1 MVPPKIAS
9 MADITEHKRTE
20 EELRESEARY
30 RCLVENARDAIFT
43 IASDGSVGSLNPAFE
58 TITGWSRADWLS
70 KPFGP
75 IIHPEDLPLAMEV
88 FRRVFLQGETPPLFE
103 LRLLSKSGNY
113 VVGEF
118 TITPQRQN
126 DKVVS
131 ALGIARDITERKRT
145 EQALRLTEEQLLQAQ
160 KMEAVGKLAG
170 GVAHDFNNLLTII
183 TGYSQLLLRN
193 LGPSDPLRAEIEEIK
208 KAGERAGSLTQQLL
222 AFSRRQVLLP
232 KVLDLNAVVGSMGG
246 MLQRL
251 LREDIHLVAALDH
264 TLGPVRADPGQLEQV
279 IMNLVVNAR
288 DAMPQGG
295 KLTIETTNVEIKD
308 MYHHGQVVVPGRY
321 AMLAVSDNGCGMDAM
336 TKSHLFEPFFTT
348 KGLGM
353 GTGLGLSTVYGIIRQ
368 SGGYVFAYSELGQG
382 STFKVYVPRVEDAI
396 EALALG
402 VPLPELPQGTETILL
417 VEDEPGVRALVRD
430 TLRLQGYTVL
440 EARHGIEALMIG
452 TQETGVIHLLL
463 TDVVM
468 PQMGGREVADR
479 LLAARSDLRVLYMS
493 GYTENAVV
501 HRGVLNPGTAFLQ
514 KPFTPD
520 LLVYKVREVLD
531 AERG

>member
-1 MVPPKIAS
+1 M
-9 MADITEHKRTE
+9 
-20 EELRESEARY
+20 
-30 RCLVENARDAIFT
+30 
-43 IASDGSVGSLNPAFE
+43 
-58 TITGWSRADWLS
+58 
-70 KPFGP
+70 
-75 IIHPEDLPLAMEV
+75 
-88 FRRVFLQGETPPLFE
+88 
-103 LRLLSKSGNY
+103 
-113 VVGEF
+113 
-118 TITPQRQN
+118 
-126 DKVVS
+126 
-131 ALGIARDITERKRT
+131 
-145 EQALRLTEEQLLQAQ
+145 
-160 KMEAVGKLAG
+160 
-170 GVAHDFNNLLTII
+170 
-183 TGYSQLLLRN
+183 
-193 LGPSDPLRAEIEEIK
+193 RAEIEEIK

-232 KVLDLNAVVGSMGG
+232 KVLDLNAIVGSMGG

-251 LREDIHLVAALDH
+251 LGEDIHLVTALDH

-279 IMNLVVNAR
+279 MMNLVVNAR

-295 KLTIETTNVEIKD
+295 KLTIETTTVEIKD

-321 AMLAVSDNGCGMDAM
+321 AMLAVSDNGCGMDAV

-348 KGLGM
+348 KGPGM
-353 GTGLGLSTVYGIIRQ
+353 GTGLGLSTVYGIVRQ
-368 SGGYVFAYSELGQG
+368 SGGYVFAYSELGHG
-382 STFKVYVPRVEDAI
+382 STFKVYVPRVEDAV
-396 EALALG
+396 EALELG
-402 VPLPELPQGTETILL
+402 LPTPELPQGTETILL

-430 TLRLQGYTVL
+430 TLMLQGYTVL

-452 TQETGVIHLLL
+452 TQKTGVIHLLL

>member
-1 MVPPKIAS
+1 

-58 TITGWSRADWLS
+58 TITGRSRADWLS

-88 FRRVFLQGETPPLFE
+88 FRRVFLQGETQPLFE

-232 KVLDLNAVVGSMGG
+232 KVLDLNAVVGAMGG

-251 LREDIHLVAALDH
+251 LGEDIHLVAALDH

-402 VPLPELPQGTETILL
+402 LPLPELPQGTETILL